1 MSLINLVEIYND
13 IFGTNEKHPSFYFN
27 IKYHEYRATY
37 CSVWLK
43 SDVNCRFSEEAN
55 ENNCATSELWGCKFI
70 DFVWY
75 DNPSLD
81 VVKDRVYDFLKFA
94 IEDTYYRKN
103 IEDALLGIDERI
115 HIKDFYQA
123 KVKSIDAVHNRKF
136 VKIDDDIVSNKVCE
150 IWCEA
155 NWNGNFWQDKQ
166 KERLNQKMR
175 LNTHQY
181 TYAGCPYYLGKD
193 KGGMGERRVSGIN
206 DTITK
211 LINWRIDTHFY
222 LYSSF
227 IHQFL
232 AVRSI

>member
-1 MSLINLVEIYND
+1 
-13 IFGTNEKHPSFYFN
+13 
-27 IKYHEYRATY
+27 
-37 CSVWLK
+37 
-43 SDVNCRFSEEAN
+43 
-55 ENNCATSELWGCKFI
+55 
-70 DFVWY
+70 
-75 DNPSLD
+75 
-81 VVKDRVYDFLKFA
+81 
-94 IEDTYYRKN
+94 
-103 IEDALLGIDERI
+103 
-115 HIKDFYQA
+115 
-123 KVKSIDAVHNRKF
+123 
-136 VKIDDDIVSNKVCE
+136 
-150 IWCEA
+150 
-155 NWNGNFWQDKQ
+155 
-166 KERLNQKMR
+166 MR